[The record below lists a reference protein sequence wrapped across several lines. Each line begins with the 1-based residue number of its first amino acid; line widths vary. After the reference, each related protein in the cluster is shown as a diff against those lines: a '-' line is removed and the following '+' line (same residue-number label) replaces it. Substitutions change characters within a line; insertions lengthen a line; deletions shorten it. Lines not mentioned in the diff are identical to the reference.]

1 MRNLVDVIKQLK
13 DISSKENFNLELNDI
28 EDSYYYTAPE
38 VKGRLW
44 NRVHEAIIYEYE
56 DEINGRKE
64 PSDEC
69 ILILSCFTTM
79 SVEEVKESL
88 K

>member
-1 MRNLVDVIKQLK
+1 MRNLIDVIKQLK
-13 DISSKENFNLELNDI
+13 DISSEENFNLELSDI

-38 VKGRLW
+38 AKGRLW
-44 NRVHEAIIYEYE
+44 NRVHEAIVSEYS
-56 DEINGRKE
+56 DEIHKRKE
-64 PSDEC
+64 ASDEC

>member
-1 MRNLVDVIKQLK
+1 MRDLIGVIQQLK
-13 DISSKENFNLELNDI
+13 ALSSKSEFKRDLDKI

-38 VKGRLW
+38 AKGLLW
-44 NRVHEAIIYEYE
+44 NRVHDAIICEYE
-56 DEINGRKE
+56 DEINGE

-69 ILILSCFTTM
+69 IHILSCFTTM
-79 SVEEVKESL
+79 SVEEVKESF